1 MKLFIEPLDK
11 MVCIC
16 ILCLFNILY
25 IRLLWLI
32 QYDIEEHGAPFREE
46 KQLSFIQRPKLSK
59 ICNLVQLLMCSYDS
73 IAEVG
78 DSSHMTWLESDSSRK
93 FKDLWLAW
101 LNKENDLTWL
111 GLELEGLET

>member
-1 MKLFIEPLDK
+1 MKPFIEPLDK

-32 QYDIEEHGAPFREE
+32 QYDIEEHGAHFREE

-73 IAEVG
+73 ITEVG
-78 DSSHMTWLESDSSRK
+78 GLSHMTWLESDSSRK
-93 FKDLWLAW
+93 FKDLWFAW
-101 LNKENDLTWL
+101 LNKENPSTWL